1 MNNTAFNL
9 NNLKYNAEGLIP
21 VIVQD
26 VFSKAV
32 LMLAYMNETALKQTL
47 ETKQG
52 TYYSRSR
59 QSIWVKGETS
69 GHTQRVRSIAY
80 DCDQDT
86 LLMMVEQVG
95 AACHTGNQS
104 CFFET
109 LLGEVEKSSP
119 SILDALYDTI
129 VDRKNNPLEGA
140 YTTYL
145 FNKGIDKILKKV
157 GEETAE
163 IIIGAKNNSKS
174 ETVYE
179 ISDLVYHLLVLMVNQ
194 GITLED
200 IREELTK
207 RRK

>member
-1 MNNTAFNL
+1 MNNTFNL
-9 NNLKYNAEGLIP
+9 QSLKYNADGLVP
-21 VIVQD
+21 VVVQD
-26 VFSKAV
+26 VFSKEV
-32 LMLAYMNETALKQTL
+32 LMLAYMNETALKQTI

-59 QSIWVKGETS
+59 QSLWVKGETS
-69 GHTQRVRSIAY
+69 GHTQRVRSLAY
-80 DCDQDT
+80 DCDRDT

-95 AACHTGNQS
+95 PACHTGNKS

-109 LLGEVEKSSP
+109 VISDVEKTTP
-119 SILDALYDTI
+119 SILDAIYETI

-163 IIIGAKNNSKS
+163 IIIGAKNNSKA

-194 GITLED
+194 GITLDD